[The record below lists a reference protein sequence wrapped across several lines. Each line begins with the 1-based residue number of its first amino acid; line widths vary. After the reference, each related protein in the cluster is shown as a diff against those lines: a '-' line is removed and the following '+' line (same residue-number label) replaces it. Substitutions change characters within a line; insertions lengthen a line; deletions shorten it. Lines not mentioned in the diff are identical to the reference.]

1 MAAVCR
7 QPPLYGHPTP
17 FIYFSE
23 PPTFDK
29 NIFVNDASTI
39 YVINTKINSSRKV
52 SSSWLEDYNTSFH
65 VFYKQNFYNQHQI
78 EIWTKTTISS
88 LPPPSIDNF
97 PPPFWGPFFGRS
109 NKNSIFPCIQSS
121 GNFTTS
127 GNLCF
132 RVFTNQLIVINK
144 CVSFRTEKKLIKFIV
159 HLVDHIYCIYMYT
172 NKANEQK
179 NSRLKII

>member
-1 MAAVCR
+1 MIMYQPFQSETRGHSVQDIWTPLCMAAVCR

-29 NIFVNDASTI
+29 NIFAYDAPTI
-39 YVINTKINSSRKV
+39 YVINTKINSPRKV

-88 LPPPSIDNF
+88 LPPPSTENF
-97 PPPFWGPFFGRS
+97 PPLFFPTPPVLWTPFLREVT
-109 NKNSIFPCIQSS
+109 KTQSS
-121 GNFTTS
+121 RAFSLVETFPLVETFV
-127 GNLCF
+127 LECL
-132 RVFTNQLIVINK
+132 QINW
-144 CVSFRTEKKLIKFIV
+144 
-159 HLVDHIYCIYMYT
+159 
-172 NKANEQK
+172 
-179 NSRLKII
+179 